1 MATNVLCL
9 VTIFITIGCK
19 QVCLEHCIAMFTQ
32 IITIADSTISAV
44 QILKVTCGRWDPL
57 IAQTVFASHSKALYA
72 HLLSVDSKQCFFVYF
87 YQEMVNSK
95 SCSWEERKR
104 E

>member
-1 MATNVLCL
+1 MATHVLCP
-9 VTIFITIGCK
+9 VTIFIALDYK

-57 IAQTVFASHSKALYA
+57 IAQTV
-72 HLLSVDSKQCFFVYF
+72 CFSLKGFVYPF
-87 YQEMVNSK
+87 TECWLKTMFFRLFLSGNGKQQELQLG
-95 SCSWEERKR
+95 RT
-104 E
+104 